1 MCLWPSLTTPTEN
14 TSKGGKGPISLSS
27 LVHIWFSS
35 FLQQPK
41 QNCFSFQTTIAISEM
56 SVIWGNLQ
64 DTCWQCI
71 SKSPWVP
78 LDHFCEV
85 IRFLTIQFH
94 PEYFSYNTFES
105 VYKWSNVKKLHDYFV
120 ILLFSRA
127 LSPFFFQH

>member
-1 MCLWPSLTTPTEN
+1 MWPSLTTPTEN

-105 VYKWSNVKKLHDYFV
+105 VYKRSNVKKLHDYFV